1 MNIHGWSPSEYVP
14 VIDIVDRCPGAMP
27 HSLPISLH
35 IRLKILET
43 VQILTYYCS
52 FLREKFIDMRCVC
65 VCVWG
70 GGATQTYPLYIGKYI
85 ASHSI

>member
-1 MNIHGWSPSEYVP
+1 MNNHSRSPRRYGP

-65 VCVWG
+65 VG
-70 GGATQTYPLYIGKYI
+70 GGEGGLLKLTLCI
-85 ASHSI
+85 